1 MKSFV
6 QAFFAL
12 AIMVT
17 AWVAMPNAALADKVP
32 ECTQSDTR
40 SMSPEAMQ
48 EWWDKRSPDQQTYI
62 RDLPC
67 DERYIPM
74 VCIFL
79 FEPDL
84 KGCTN
89 KGVAEFRANRSCEAK
104 GLDILSQEMLDCKTE
119 FKKTFKAPFA

>member
-1 MKSFV
+1 
-6 QAFFAL
+6 
-12 AIMVT
+12 
-17 AWVAMPNAALADKVP
+17 
-32 ECTQSDTR
+32 
-40 SMSPEAMQ
+40 MQ